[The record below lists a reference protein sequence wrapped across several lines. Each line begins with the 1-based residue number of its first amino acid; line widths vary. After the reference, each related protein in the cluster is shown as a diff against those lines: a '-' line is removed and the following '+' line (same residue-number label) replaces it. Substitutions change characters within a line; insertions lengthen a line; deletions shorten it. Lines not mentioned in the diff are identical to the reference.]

1 MRWKSQRERER
12 REESER
18 ERERRE
24 EWIRMRNGRMRA
36 MSDIIFTHWTRELEC
51 FRSYDYSKTTRFL
64 LGFFSYLLTFVLVF
78 SSNYYHLVYYDYF
91 PFATSLFFF

>member
-1 MRWKSQRERER
+1 MRWKSKRERER
-12 REESER
+12 REES

-64 LGFFSYLLTFVLVF
+64 LGFFPTY
-78 SSNYYHLVYYDYF
+78 
-91 PFATSLFFF
+91 